1 MTEHPLN
8 CDDRTAL
15 AIYEGRQTQDRRPL
29 TKRRVDC
36 DSAAFDSLDFSVA
49 RLDGGGAYLHAY
61 RVEDDTWHRVFSRI
75 KVGDVVWIREAHR
88 CMPDPYRR
96 VIYRADFPNVTRMLQ
111 RDWQK
116 SGLKWHASIHMP
128 RKFCRSLRR
137 VTRVWFERTQDISEA
152 DAIAEGIGQDILGWY
167 GYGDS
172 FAAGEHETA
181 RQAFRCMYESL
192 YPGACDENGWVV
204 CKEFEPIE
212 EA

>member
-8 CDDRTAL
+8 CDNRTAL

-36 DSAAFDSLDFSVA
+36 RNVAFEDLDFSMAHAVKD
-49 RLDGGGAYLHAY
+49 RLVVRGKDEQLHI
-61 RVEDDTWHRVFSRI
+61 VTSQV

-88 CMPDPYRR
+88 CMPEPYRR

-181 RQAFRCMYESL
+181 RQAFRCMYDSI
-192 YPGACDENGWVV
+192 YPGAWDANGWNV

>member
-8 CDDRTAL
+8 CDNRTAL

-36 DSAAFDSLDFSVA
+36 GRVAFEDLDFSTAHAVKD
-49 RLDGGGAYLHAY
+49 RLVVRGKDEQLHI
-61 RVEDDTWHRVFSRI
+61 VTSQV

-88 CMPDPYRR
+88 CMPEPYRR

-137 VTRVWFERTQDISEA
+137 VTRVWFERVQDISEA
-152 DAIAEGIGQDILGWY
+152 DATAEGCVVQCNCGGCIDSTPRGHFQDIWRECY
-167 GYGDS
+167 GYG
-172 FAAGEHETA
+172 AW
-181 RQAFRCMYESL
+181 
-192 YPGACDENGWVV
+192 DENGWVR
-204 CKEFEPIE
+204 CIE
-212 EA
+212 MEKVET

>member
-8 CDDRTAL
+8 CDNRTAL

-36 DSAAFDSLDFSVA
+36 RNVAFEDLDFSMAHAVKD
-49 RLDGGGAYLHAY
+49 RLVVRGKDEQLHI
-61 RVEDDTWHRVFSRI
+61 VTSQV

-88 CMPDPYRR
+88 CMPEPYRR

-137 VTRVWFERTQDISEA
+137 VTRVWFERVRDITRS
-152 DAIAEGIGQDILGWY
+152 DIRAEGVTIPAHMSNEHSYKAAYTKAWRDLY
-167 GYGDS
+167 DS
-172 FAAGEHETA
+172 I
-181 RQAFRCMYESL
+181 
-192 YPGACDENGWVV
+192 YPGAWDENGWVV
-204 CKEFEPIE
+204 CKEFEKVE
-212 EA
+212 T